1 MAESH
6 KTIENVV
13 REARKQYGASN
24 DAEHFV
30 LEYIKRELALE
41 SLDDAIEV
49 LEQVEQTKTQTSLRM
64 MPAPSNKSTDMHK
77 EASTPVFSL
86 ENETEKK
93 TAQDSSE
100 EESWSSDSA
109 EKEEVREAWK
119 KDWHR
124 VAESW
129 YVGSEI
135 AVYSYSMQEWME
147 AIIVGI
153 IPEEQEEWLVVE
165 FTTSSGGTA
174 QKEVPRFDKDAVRP
188 LEVDSD
194 DESDSSFDDLPN
206 LPGAMQSDLI
216 GTGAGSD
223 SGSIGAF
230 SDSGMEKLEEIISKK
245 RIIVQVNHAGSA
257 VCNGTYK
264 RDDDDPYLYRN
275 EEFPEVVLTYLKD
288 EDFAKEGL
296 KVWVFK
302 DDEHMFYYAAEDEDE
317 PYQPPDYGWEE
328 GEDGIIPIARVNV
341 FREGEK
347 EEEFVKEDFDIEW
360 QKHYY
365 EIKVT
370 VERRPLGINFDT
382 HNERLPT
389 LVNVKEEG
397 HGAELELE
405 EEDMLW
411 MVNGAKHE
419 DRKDALKAFRETEL
433 PFECVFFRRRQIMG
447 VLKVVQAGSYET
459 HGEYTIHGW
468 RDDQFRFTK
477 NEDDRFQIY
486 FKSFAS
492 KSDSDSDESES
503 EDESDSEEAQ
513 MKGQWFIAT
522 TDEEEIQYYASEQ
535 MQDDAE
541 LMGYPATFGWK
552 ILEDMVGDYPVAN
565 LQVHQIEIEPPP
577 EPVITKVVPHESKAT
592 IYIEYDMSKIVPAKS
607 PRMEGWF
614 TVNETKHADA
624 SGHEID
630 IHETEKT
637 IVVPNLVN
645 GREYKFRV
653 GAMNQITVSSPF
665 ICDGVTPLKVPKPK
679 WRKGEK
685 LNLHGFE
692 FLKHNGVEGGDGQ
705 VTLHWYDHEA
715 QMNDTRAEYSFEAKN
730 LTTEEI
736 LTLKPP
742 DGKKKNISPLVWL
755 GLENGIQYE
764 FTLIASNTSE
774 TVRSSPRT
782 MTPLLAPQRPVI
794 KELLNKMED
803 RCILATF
810 ECEDYD
816 NTAIC
821 ANLIGHSRPN
831 APEHSKPV
839 MQNPIK
845 ITKLTC
851 GKEYEFSCTAF
862 NTTAIV
868 ESEVFSNLFIPL
880 WKPPKPKIKSLKI
893 QHNEAELKFSCD
905 DDAIDEYK
913 ATYKITTKPK
923 TSTYTLKSEER
934 SCKLTDLNN
943 GVSYEVI
950 VTAQNCLGKS
960 VSTTKSVTPLDF
972 PPQVGIVKAKAK
984 KGYIQLDWSTVQGDI
999 NAPKYKAEYHIR
1011 TEVVSAHTEKLVG
1024 MEVITGRSSH
1034 QFWQCK
1040 DGVTYRFYVKT
1051 VNAIGS
1057 SDEVASNDIKLQT
1070 QHRIIG
1076 KGNGG
1081 IGEMAKY
1088 LEDDRVFFVLMQIE
1102 IGGGAVKRFKNIKI
1116 PFYGDKTPNV
1126 IRGAKVGMEAVMDRL
1141 FKGVHMTLKP
1151 FRYKDDVTVEEI
1163 FKRAQKVLMDPSDR
1177 KIKRSGETLSS
1188 IMLDYER
1195 KIAVVAE
1202 RERDHEH
1209 GNSLLKRDF
1218 RQDSIFSIASDIS
1231 AASFAPRLN
1240 TARVGQIMKILRQ
1253 KYGWID
1259 WALFSPSDSHM
1270 QLMHKDSFGEGGL
1283 EKMIEAFGELKMKT
1297 ECYAVFRVV
1306 IKNKQIN
1313 HYLIHY
1319 MTTKRQA
1326 KEVGTTRKML
1336 DRLRHNK
1343 RVDMFNWQ
1351 NFNEKYILDE
1361 LTKDPE
1367 KFKKYMTEYQEEM
1380 ENRNEHIDKVLAA
1393 DSVKAQLKDDQ
1404 KALAR
1409 IKHYVSQVKD
1419 PENRM
1424 NWMIIDPAE
1433 AMGGGKKLVVRRH
1446 DDIITHKPSST
1457 KPDDQGYYR

>member
-1 MAESH
+1 MADSY

-13 REARKQYGASN
+13 RDARKQYGTSMA
-24 DAEHFV
+24 AEEHV
-30 LEYIKRELALE
+30 LKYIQRELQLE
-41 SLDDAIEV
+41 SLDDAIEA

-64 MPAPSNKSTDMHK
+64 LPGPSDTGSDHMHK
-77 EASTPVFSL
+77 EFSTPVFSL
-86 ENETEKK
+86 ENDAEKK
-93 TAQDSSE
+93 STQDSDS

-119 KDWHR
+119 KDWRR

-174 QKEVPRFDKDAVRP
+174 QKEVPRFDKDTVRP

-194 DESDSSFDDLPN
+194 DESDSSFDDIPD
-206 LPGAMQSDLI
+206 LPGAMQSDLM

-245 RIIVQVNHAGSA
+245 RIIVQVNHAGST

-264 RDDDDPYLYRN
+264 RDDDDPYVYRN
-275 EEFPEVVLTYLKD
+275 EDSEVILTYLKD
-288 EDFAKEGL
+288 EDFAQEGL

-302 DDEHMFYYAAEDEDE
+302 DDEHMFYYAEEDEDE
-317 PYQPPDYGWEE
+317 PYQPPDFGWEE
-328 GEDGIIPIARVNV
+328 GQDGIIPIARVNV

-347 EEEFVKEDFDIEW
+347 EEEFVKEDYDIEW

-370 VERRPLGINFDT
+370 VERRPLGINFDND
-382 HNERLPT
+382 NEKLPT
-389 LVNVKEEG
+389 LTNVKEEG

-411 MVNGAKHE
+411 MVNGTKHE

-447 VLKVVQAGSYET
+447 VLKVVQAGSQEV

-468 RDDQFRFTK
+468 EDDQFRFTM
-477 NEDDRFQIY
+477 NEDDRYQIY
-486 FKSFAS
+486 FKSF
-492 KSDSDSDESES
+492 KSESDEDESES
-503 EDESDSEEAQ
+503 EDDSDSESEEV
-513 MKGQWFIAT
+513 MRGQWIIAT
-522 TDEEEIQYYASEQ
+522 TDEEEIQYYASDR

-541 LMGYPATFGWK
+541 LLCYPATFGWK
-552 ILEDMVGDYPVAN
+552 ILEDMVGEYPVAN

-624 SGHEID
+624 SGHQID
-630 IHETEKT
+630 IHETAKT

-653 GAMNQITVSSPF
+653 GAMNQITVSSPY

-679 WRKGEK
+679 WRKGDK

-705 VTLHWYDHEA
+705 VTLHWFDHEA
-715 QMNDTRAEYSFEAKN
+715 QLNDTRAEYSFEAKN

-742 DGKKKNISPLVWL
+742 DGKKKNISPLVWP
-755 GLENGIQYE
+755 GLENGIKYE

-782 MTPLLAPQRPVI
+782 MTPLVAPSQPVI
-794 KELLNKMED
+794 KELVNKMND

-816 NTAIC
+816 NTAVC
-821 ANLIGHSRPN
+821 ANLIGHTRPN

-862 NTTAIV
+862 NTTGIV
-868 ESEVFSNLFIPL
+868 ESEVFSKPFTPL

-893 QHNEAELKFSCD
+893 QHNEAELKWSCD
-905 DDAIDEYK
+905 DDAIEEYK
-913 ATYKITTKPK
+913 ATYKVTTKPK
-923 TSTYTLKSEER
+923 TNTYSLSSSAR
-934 SCKLTDLNN
+934 SCTLTDLKN
-943 GVSYEVI
+943 GTSYEVI
-950 VTAQNCLGKS
+950 VTAENCLGKNKS
-960 VSTTKSVTPLDF
+960 STKSVTPLDF
-972 PPQVGIVKAKAK
+972 PPEVGIVKAKAK
-984 KGYIQLDWSTVQGDI
+984 KGYIQLDWSTSQGDI
-999 NAPKYKAEYHIR
+999 NGPQYKAEYHIR

-1034 QFWQCK
+1034 QFYQCK

-1057 SDEVASNDIKLQT
+1057 SEEVASNDIKLQT

-1081 IGEMAKY
+1081 IGEMAQY

-1102 IGGGAVKRFKNIKI
+1102 VGGGAVKRFKNIKI

-1126 IRGAKVGMEAVMDRL
+1126 IRGAKVGMEATMDKL

-1151 FRYKDDVTVEEI
+1151 FRYKEDVTVEEI
-1163 FKRAQKVLMDPSDR
+1163 FKRAQKVLIDPSDR
-1177 KIKRSGETLSS
+1177 KIKRSGETLGS

-1195 KIAVVAE
+1195 KIADVA
-1202 RERDHEH
+1202 RKERDRE
-1209 GNSLLKRDF
+1209 GNSFLKRED
-1218 RQDSIFSIASDIS
+1218 RNSIFSVASDFS
-1231 AASFAPRLN
+1231 SASFAPRLN
-1240 TARVGQIMKILRQ
+1240 TARVGQIMKVLRQ

-1259 WALFSPSDSHM
+1259 WALFSPSDQHM
-1270 QLMHKDSFGEGGL
+1270 KLMHKDSFGEGGL

-1297 ECYAVFRVV
+1297 ECYAIFRVV

-1326 KEVGTTRKML
+1326 KEQGTTRKML
-1336 DRLRHNK
+1336 DRLRHTK

-1351 NFNEKYILDE
+1351 NFNEEYILDK

-1367 KFKKYMTEYQEEM
+1367 KFKKYMAEYHEEM
-1380 ENRNEHIDKVLAA
+1380 ENRNENIDKVLAA
-1393 DSVKAQLKDDQ
+1393 DSVKAQMKDDQ

-1409 IKHYVSQVKD
+1409 IKHYVSKVKD
-1419 PENRM
+1419 PENAM

-1433 AMGGGKKLVVRRH
+1433 AMGGGKKLVVRRP
-1446 DDIITHKPSST
+1446 DGIITRQSSQR
-1457 KPDDQGYYR
+1457 DDQDYYR